1 MKIKII
7 MLFIISVFIACGSEV
22 SSDGNKKSG
31 NNNQNSNTNS
41 NTNSNNSGNTNNN
54 NQTSDPG
61 GFGPPVSDS
70 GISKPKV

>member
-1 MKIKII
+1 MKVTII
-7 MLFIISVFIACGSEV
+7 MLFIISVFIACGGEV

-31 NNNQNSNTNS
+31 NDNTNS
-41 NTNSNNSGNTNNN
+41 NTNNNDNSNN

-61 GFGPPVSDS
+61 GFGPPVQNS

>member
-1 MKIKII
+1 MKVTII
-7 MLFIISVFIACGSEV
+7 MLFIISVFIACGGEV

-31 NNNQNSNTNS
+31 SSNTNN

-61 GFGPPVSDS
+61 GFGPPVQDS